1 MRRTLTRASIVLSYL
16 LFANMVAANW
26 VVIHGFHNDLIISRV
41 LRNNAGVSF
50 LALSLTLQNA
60 SFNNSQK
67 NIYIQHWVLLK
78 YSWINLSYIQKYI
91 SLCNSVV
98 SQRPLCNLMGKRRGS
113 PQALQ
118 PVLPLPAPI
127 QNRKEVMA
135 QR

>member
-1 MRRTLTRASIVLSYL
+1 MSRTLTRASIILSYL
-16 LFANMVAANW
+16 LFANKVTSRW
-26 VVIHGFHNDLIISRV
+26 VVIHGYNNDLIIFRV
-41 LRNNAGVSF
+41 WRNNTGVSF

-78 YSWINLSYIQKYI
+78 YSWMSQKYI